1 MLNLAMLIEDN
12 VRKFPEREAIILGA
26 TRLTYAQLNA
36 AASQVAN
43 GLKARGI
50 GPGDKVALSCLNI
63 PYFPIVYY
71 GILKAGAAVVPL
83 NVLLSP
89 PEITYHLNDS
99 DAKAYFCFEGT
110 PELPLGKTGHAG
122 FAEASGCE
130 HFILMTADPAA
141 PSSIEGATTL
151 GALMAGQPPS
161 VETAATDPNDT
172 AVILYTSGTT
182 GRPKGAELTH
192 SNMLL
197 NAMVT
202 RDLYLPE
209 VREKNVALVALPL
222 FHSFG
227 QTCQMNAILFL
238 GGTLALVPRFDP
250 AVVVDLMVKEQVNF
264 FDGVPTMF
272 WGLLNYVQTSGMETK
287 AISDHLR
294 LCISGG
300 AALPVELLHD
310 FERTFNVPVLEGFGL
325 SETSPVIC
333 FNTIGFERKAGSI
346 GRPLFATEMRV
357 VDDQDQD
364 VPQGEPGEIVVRGH
378 SVMKGYYK
386 RPEATA
392 EAMRGGWFHT
402 GDIAYKDPDG
412 YYFIVDRKKD
422 MILRG
427 GYNVY
432 PRELEEVLMTH
443 PDVSLAAVIGV
454 PHPALGEEV
463 KAYIIRKP
471 GATITVEEL
480 TVWCKGQMA
489 QYKYPRSIEF
499 RESLPMTATG
509 KILKRE
515 LRAEHERQAGHAG
528 QTEEPAQAQKDS

>member
-1 MLNLAMLIEDN
+1 MLNLAMVLEDSA
-12 VRKFPEREAIILGA
+12 RKYPDREAIIFGK

-36 AASQVAN
+36 AACKVAN

-50 GPGDKVALSCLNI
+50 GRGNKVALSCLNV
-63 PYFPIVYY
+63 PHFPIAYY
-71 GILKAGAAVVPL
+71 GILKAGATVVPL
-83 NVLLSP
+83 NVLLSQ
-89 PEITYHLNDS
+89 PEIAYHLKDS
-99 DAKAYFCFEGT
+99 DATAYLCFEGT
-110 PELPLGKTGHAG
+110 PELPLGKTGYGG
-122 FAEASGCE
+122 FKEADTCE

-141 PSSIEGATTL
+141 ATPFEGTSTL
-151 GALMAGQPPS
+151 GELMYGQPATS
-161 VETAATDPNDT
+161 ETADTDPDDT

-192 SNMLL
+192 SNMLM

-209 VREKNVALVALPL
+209 VRERNVMLVALPL

-227 QTCQMNAILFL
+227 QTCQMNAGLFL
-238 GGTLALVPRFDP
+238 GGTLVLIARFDP
-250 AVVVDLMVKEQVNF
+250 GMVLETIVSERVNF

-272 WGLLNYVQTSGMETK
+272 WGLLSHVQTTGMDVTPVAEQ
-287 AISDHLR
+287 LR

-300 AALPVELLHD
+300 AALPVELLHG
-310 FERTFNVPVLEGFGL
+310 FERTFGVSVLEGFGL

-333 FNTIGFERKAGSI
+333 FNQIGFPRKAGSI
-346 GRPLFATEMRV
+346 GRPLFATEMRL

-364 VPQGEPGEIVVRGH
+364 VPQGERGEIIARGH
-378 SVMKGYYK
+378 SVMKGYYN

-402 GDIAYKDPDG
+402 GDIAYQDADG

-443 PDVSLAAVIGV
+443 PAVSLVAVIGI
-454 PHPALGEEV
+454 PHEALGQEV
-463 KAYIIRKP
+463 KAYIVPKP
-471 GATITVEEL
+471 NVTVTVEEIS
-480 TVWCKGQMA
+480 TWCKQQMA
-489 QYKYPRSIEF
+489 QYKYPRHIEF
-499 RESLPMTATG
+499 RDSLPMTATG

-515 LRAEHERQAGHAG
+515 LIAEEERK
-528 QTEEPAQAQKDS
+528 QTM